1 MKKIALSS
9 LIALFAVSGA
19 NAATNHFVGG
29 SAAIS
34 TGDEHK
40 TVFNVAPEFGWKVNS
55 DWDLGVTANFGYDH
69 DAEYESLKSLQAY
82 KYGAGVFARYKV
94 AQFGDFKVLLKGA
107 VSADFA
113 TYHSDD
119 KDKTETATSINAKVA
134 PMITYDI
141 SEAFT
146 LYAQLDF
153 LSVNAGYK
161 FKNDDLKIKDGWSLG
176 ANADT
181 GDVANTSKF
190 QVGFTYNF

>member
-34 TGDEHK
+34 TGDEHN
-40 TVFNVAPEFGWKVNS
+40 TVFNVAPEFGWKMNS
-55 DWDLGVTANFGYDH
+55 DWDLGVAANFGYDH
-69 DAEYESLKSLQAY
+69 KYLSSEALQAY

-113 TYHSDD
+113 TYHSDVED
-119 KDKTETATSINAKVA
+119 DTETAMSINAKVA

-153 LSVNAGYK
+153 LSVNAGYT
-161 FKNDDLKIKDGWSLG
+161 FKNGDLGIKDGWKLG

-181 GDVANTSKF
+181 GNVANTSDF